1 TLNALGF
8 KAYTTAKTGNEFRLY
23 LFDPK
28 LGHLA
33 AIVEADYLGQ
43 LRTGAA
49 SGAATK
55 KLARADAHRA
65 GIFGTGRQ
73 ARTQLEAIAAV
84 RKLSRVT
91 VYSRD
96 EDRRIAFAAVMSATL
111 ELDVVPTND
120 PRMAAHA
127 QDIVITATSSREPVL
142 LGEWLVPGTHL
153 NLIGSNFLAKT
164 EVDVALFRRADLVTV
179 DSKDQARLEAG
190 DFVAALGE
198 GVLKWPDIYEF
209 AHVFTGKY
217 PGRQAPEDI
226 TVFKSLGLGIED
238 IAVGMKALEAAR
250 EQGRGRVL
258 LD

>member
-1 TLNALGF
+1 MAILYLTEADVRATVTMPTAIAAVESAFRKLSLDEAVNMPRHRCQTDHVVLHVLPAAAKTLNALGF

-49 SGAATK
+49 SGVATK

-120 PRMAAHA
+120 PRMAAHE

-142 LGEWLVPGTHL
+142 LGE
-153 NLIGSNFLAKT
+153 
-164 EVDVALFRRADLVTV
+164 
-179 DSKDQARLEAG
+179 
-190 DFVAALGE
+190 
-198 GVLKWPDIYEF
+198 
-209 AHVFTGKY
+209 
-217 PGRQAPEDI
+217 
-226 TVFKSLGLGIED
+226 
-238 IAVGMKALEAAR
+238 
-250 EQGRGRVL
+250 
-258 LD
+258 